1 MRTKLAFGAAT
12 VAATA
17 SLTFA
22 VNGLATSQVTGG
34 LLGTPPASAEELTPF
49 DDCEEL
55 RQWYVDRAVKK
66 VGPYGFGGHYGV
78 FYDTMTRDLADATM
92 GGAAPVAE
100 ARSSKAVSSSDSGT
114 NVQEAG
120 VDEPDRAKTDGS
132 HVVHLRGRTL
142 VVTDVTGDSPR
153 ELGTLRLPRGLHSAE
168 LLLVGDRVLVTGTR
182 SFGWGRPMPVD
193 GMVDMVAPAREF
205 LPMPTDGNSRLLEV
219 SIADPSSPRVV
230 SDQTFGGSLL
240 SARQYD
246 DVVRLVVRTGEPTLD
261 FVFPD
266 RDRTRAE
273 ARAEN
278 RAIVRN
284 STVEDWLPTLRAEG
298 EESTPLVD
306 CDDVRHPATGAGFS
320 TITVVTLPAAD
331 PTDLATNAVTAEG
344 DLVYS
349 STDRLYLATRASE
362 KATDVHAFA
371 LDGATTSYLA
381 SGRVD
386 GTIRDR
392 WSMDAHEG
400 ALRVAVAHGRD
411 WSPTDNGITV
421 LQERSG
427 DLVEVGSVRDLGPR
441 EEIKSVRWFDDLALV
456 VTFRQTDPLYTVDL
470 SDPTR
475 PRTLGELKI
484 PGFSE
489 YLHPVGDDRLLGLGV
504 DASLRG
510 VVRGGQASMFDVSDL
525 RDPRRVDT
533 LDLGKHARPA
543 TAYDPRA
550 FTWLGSR
557 ALVAVEDQWNGRG
570 SVVEIVVGEDGS
582 MTEGQSWPLP
592 RWQTGEARTLPLDT
606 GSGDDAADGSGEG
619 SGEGFGEGS
628 GGGSREASGEGRV
641 VLVTSKV
648 QFL

>member
-17 SLTFA
+17 SLTVA
-22 VNGLATSQVTGG
+22 VNGLTTSQVTGG
-34 LLGTPPASAEELTPF
+34 LLRTSTASADELTPF

-66 VGPYGFGGHYGV
+66 VGPYGFGGDYGV
-78 FYDTMTRDLADATM
+78 FYDTMARDM
-92 GGAAPVAE
+92 GGAPVGEPVPLAGAE
-100 ARSSKAVSSSDSGT
+100 RATTSKAVSSSDSGT

-132 HVVHLRGRTL
+132 LVVHLRGRTL
-142 VVTDVTGDSPR
+142 VVTDVTGDAPR
-153 ELGTLRLPRGLHSAE
+153 EVGTLALPRGLDSAE

-182 SFGWGRPMPVD
+182 SYGWGGPMPLD
-193 GMVDMVAPAREF
+193 GMVDMVAPAREI
-205 LPMPTDGNSRLLEV
+205 LPMPTDESARLLEV
-219 SIADPSSPRVV
+219 SLSEPATPRVV
-230 SDQTFGGSLL
+230 SDRTFGGSLL
-240 SARQYD
+240 SARQYGET
-246 DVVRLVVRTGEPTLD
+246 VRLVVRTGEPTLD

-266 RDRTRAE
+266 RDRTRSE

-278 RAIVRN
+278 RAIVRK
-284 STVEDWLPTLRAEG
+284 SSVDDWLPSLRVDGGDRE
-298 EESTPLVD
+298 PLVD
-306 CDDVRHPATGAGFS
+306 CEDVRHPATGAGFG
-320 TITVVTLPAAD
+320 TITVVTVPAAD
-331 PTDLATNAVTAEG
+331 PADLTATAVTAEG

-349 STDRLYLATRASE
+349 STDRLYLATQASQR
-362 KATDVHAFA
+362 ATDVHAFE

-386 GTIRDR
+386 GIIRDR
-392 WSMDAHEG
+392 WSMDAHDG

-475 PRTLGELKI
+475 PRSLGELKI

-510 VVRGGQASMFDVSDL
+510 EVRGGQASMFDVSDL
-525 RDPRRVDT
+525 RDPRRTAT
-533 LDLGKHARPA
+533 LDLGKHAMPA

-570 SVVEIVVGEDGS
+570 SMVEIVVGDDGS
-582 MTEGQSWPLP
+582 LTEGQSWPLP
-592 RWQTGEARTLPLDT
+592 RWRTGEARTLPLDA
-606 GSGDDAADGSGEG
+606 GSVA
-619 SGEGFGEGS
+619 
-628 GGGSREASGEGRV
+628 
-641 VLVTSKV
+641 LVTGKV
-648 QFL
+648 QLLN

>member
-1 MRTKLAFGAAT
+1 MRSKLAFGAAA

-34 LLGTPPASAEELTPF
+34 LLRTPAANAEELTPF
-49 DDCEEL
+49 DDCDEL
-55 RQWYVDRAVKK
+55 LQWYVDRAVKE

-78 FYDTMTRDLADATM
+78 FYRSSVRDLADSSMA
-92 GGAAPVAE
+92 GAAPVE
-100 ARSSKAVSSSDSGT
+100 ESKSSDAVSGSDSGT

-132 HVVHLRGRTL
+132 VVVHLRGRTL
-142 VVTDVTGDSPR
+142 VVTDVSGDSPR
-153 ELGTLRLPRGLHSAE
+153 ELGTLRLPRSLHSAE
-168 LLLVGDRVLVTGTR
+168 LLLVGDRVLVTAVR
-182 SFGWGRPMPVD
+182 SVGWGRPIPVEPLID
-193 GMVDMVAPAREF
+193 TVAPARGF
-205 LPMPTDGNSRLLEV
+205 LPPPADENSRLLEV
-219 SIADPSSPRVV
+219 SIEDPSSPRIV
-230 SDQTFGGSLL
+230 SDQTLGGSLL

-246 DVVRLVVRTGEPTLD
+246 DTVRLVVRTGQPTLD

-284 STVEDWLPTLRAEG
+284 STVDDWLPSLRVEG
-298 EESTPLVD
+298 GEPTPLVD
-306 CDDVRHPATGAGFS
+306 CQDVRHPATGAGFG
-320 TITVVTLPAAD
+320 TITVVTVPAAD
-331 PTDLATNAVTAEG
+331 PTDLTTTAVTAEG

-349 STDRLYLATRASE
+349 STDRLYLATRASA
-362 KATDVHAFA
+362 KSTDVHAFE
-371 LDGATTSYLA
+371 LDGTTTSYLG

-392 WSMDAHEG
+392 WSMDAHDG
-400 ALRVAVAHGRD
+400 FLRVAVAHGQE

-421 LQERSG
+421 LAERSG
-427 DLVEVGSVRDLGPR
+427 ELVEVGSVRDLGPR

-456 VTFRQTDPLYTVDL
+456 VTFRQVDPLYTVDL

-504 DASLRG
+504 DATMRG
-510 VVRGGQASMFDVSDL
+510 MVRGGQASMFDVSDL
-525 RDPRRVDT
+525 SDPQRLDT

-550 FTWLGSR
+550 FTWLGTS

-582 MTEGQSWPLP
+582 ITEGDSWRLP
-592 RWQTGEARTLPLDT
+592 RWRTAEARTLPL
-606 GSGDDAADGSGEG
+606 SGDAVA
-619 SGEGFGEGS
+619 
-628 GGGSREASGEGRV
+628 
-641 VLVTSKV
+641 LVTSTV
-648 QFL
+648 RLIRP